1 MEVGVHGEGTE
12 AVVKLVVKVQNIAI
26 DRVTI
31 LVHSMVGT
39 LALGLRLGQL
49 PAIHS
54 HVVRFY

>member
-1 MEVGVHGEGTE
+1 MEVGVHGEGME
-12 AVVKLVVKVQNIAI
+12 AVVKLVVKVQNLAI

-31 LVHSMVGT
+31 LVHSMGGT

-49 PAIHS
+49 PATHS

>member
-31 LVHSMVGT
+31 LVHSMGET